1 MRTFAIALVAL
12 ASVSLGLHLALAG
25 VDKPDAVIKLKGGSV
40 AAGVGISWGS
50 GTLVYRGKRYPISI
64 EGLNVGDVGV
74 TKVTASGK
82 VYGLKKLEDLDG
94 NYAAVDAGA
103 SLGGGGETAAMKN
116 QNGVTV
122 NLVSTTQG
130 VKLALA
136 AGGVSIKVVR

>member
-103 SLGGGGETAAMKN
+103 SLGGCGETAAMKN